1 MTTVQALTIIMVE
14 IFFSKVLREARKME
28 TMMIL

>member
-1 MTTVQALTIIMVE
+1 VQALAIIMVE
-14 IFFSKVLREARKME
+14 IFFSKVPREARKME